1 MLNINQFKTELANRL
16 LLIKNILDECD
27 LNEFDASNI
36 TQYLAPYTYLIEEG
50 DIDSFF
56 YNINEIDFKKDCFY
70 LNFVIGYDM
79 PDVRIKVKHSWLECK
94 EEDLENLILSDL
106 KKEKIEDKK
115 IYIEN
120 LKKKI
125 EECDFSKKMFQE
137 ELEKLLK
144 EV

>member
-1 MLNINQFKTELANRL
+1 
-16 LLIKNILDECD
+16 
-27 LNEFDASNI
+27 
-36 TQYLAPYTYLIEEG
+36 
-50 DIDSFF
+50 
-56 YNINEIDFKKDCFY
+56 
-70 LNFVIGYDM
+70 M

-115 IYIEN
+115 FYIEN

-137 ELEKLLK
+137 ELEELLK
-144 EV
+144 EEN